1 MKIVWITN
9 ALLPEAEA
17 RLIGQAELKGSGG
30 WIQGLAERLSAQDG
44 ILLFIVALSPL
55 VKDITKIQGK
65 AITHYAIPSV
75 GDKTYHKCYEGAF
88 RKIYHEVEPDVV
100 HIHGTEYPHTLAAVN
115 GCGSDKVVISI
126 QGLLSA
132 SYPHYYEGLSRTT
145 IFLSS
150 TPASILR
157 NGIMKGYRDFRHR
170 SRYEV
175 EAISKARHII
185 GRTSWDKTEVTRI
198 NSKVDYHY
206 GGEILRTEFYDGD
219 IWKYDKCVPH
229 SIFLSQ
235 AGYPLKGLHQVLRAM
250 PLVMRHYPDTTIRI
264 AGADITRSSG
274 GWKELLKLSDYG
286 NIIRKMIS
294 KYHLQGSVTFTGS
307 LNAEEMKLK
316 YLRSNVFICPS
327 SIENSPNSL
336 AEAQILGVPMLAS
349 YVGGIPDM
357 MLGDEEHLY
366 RFEEIEMLAQKIV
379 ALFGQA
385 DNICTEPMRQAALQ
399 RHNPEKIVEELLET
413 YKAIISSC

>member
-9 ALLPEAEA
+9 ALLPEATA
-17 RLIGQAELKGSGG
+17 QICGTTELKGSGG
-30 WIQGLAERLSAQDG
+30 WIQGLAETICKTDG
-44 ILLFIVALSPL
+44 INLSIAALSPL
-55 VKDITKIQGK
+55 VKEITKIKGSH
-65 AITHYAIPSV
+65 ISHYAIPSV
-75 GDKTYHKCYEGAF
+75 GDTTYHECYEEAF
-88 RKIYHEVEPDVV
+88 RKIYQKVQPDVV

-115 GCGSDKVVISI
+115 ACEVDKVVISI

-132 SYPHYYEGLSRTT
+132 CYPHYYDGLSRTT
-145 IFLSS
+145 IFLSL

-185 GRTSWDKTEVTRI
+185 GRTTWDQEHVMSI
-198 NSKVDYHY
+198 NPNVEYHH

-219 IWKYDKCVPH
+219 IWKYDKCVPR

-235 AGYPLKGLHQVLRAM
+235 AGYPLKGMHQVLRAM

-264 AGADITRSSG
+264 AGADITRRSD

-286 NIIRKMIS
+286 NIIRKMI
-294 KYHLQGSVTFTGS
+294 KRYKLQKSVTFTGS
-307 LNAEEMKLK
+307 LNAAEMKQE

-327 SIENSPNSL
+327 SIENSPNSI
-336 AEAQILGVPMLAS
+336 AEAQILGVPVLAS

-357 MLGDEEHLY
+357 MQGDEKHLY

-379 ALFGQA
+379 ELFGQA
-385 DNICTEPMRQAALQ
+385 DNINTEPMRQVALQ

-413 YKAIISSC
+413 YKAIISTL